1 MQTIKISPI
10 VYNDYIMKFSRLII
24 HLLIPA
30 ISLFLAQII
39 SFSQPNNFQFKPEMN
54 VMIPINYL
62 LWLCVYSLCFSLFK
76 KTRKSIYL
84 YLLTFSIFTLVNHF
98 KIKILYQSFT
108 FTDFKLLKNL
118 ILFWPNF
125 IKQSQIIQILI
136 LTIIILF
143 FSFIILKKKCQNTNS
158 KISRL
163 ILFPTSILVLLI
175 PLIFTE
181 QYNNILYKSELI
193 IYRTN
198 PIENCKK
205 NGILFCFLDDLK
217 NIKKETPPDYN
228 KSTIQKIYSEINIS
242 KEKTDNNIKPNIIV
256 ILSESLFD
264 ATKLTN
270 VKFNQ
275 DPIKNIRADMKSNLI
290 TPQLSSGTGNVEFEI
305 ITGLSNYF
313 LNGKFPYS
321 QVIRQDAPSL
331 FTIFKEQGYLTT
343 VIHPYLRSMYNRTT
357 VYKHFGLD
365 KFISIE
371 DIEDYQKSGPYVSDK
386 SFMDQIIRQYESTN
400 QPQFIFGLTM
410 QNHYPF
416 EPSRF
421 SEHPVTFTD
430 NLPGIEHQILQS
442 YVDGINLSD
451 ISYQFLKEKILSSS
465 KPTIVIYFGDHLPLL
480 LSKFDLYQLLDYVVR
495 EEENWNN
502 EDKSKMYTTP
512 IAIYSNFPTN
522 LDIKPRISPNFL
534 SLEIL
539 KFANVTPKY
548 QFKFLQSLSSTD
560 TVLNQYFTD
569 NFTPKQINDYSLI
582 QYDIISGHQYFTQF

>member
-1 MQTIKISPI
+1 
-10 VYNDYIMKFSRLII
+10 
-24 HLLIPA
+24 
-30 ISLFLAQII
+30 
-39 SFSQPNNFQFKPEMN
+39 
-54 VMIPINYL
+54 MIPINYL

-76 KTRKSIYL
+76 KTYKSTYL
-84 YLLTFSIFTLVNHF
+84 YLLIFTIFTLVNRF
-98 KIKILYQSFT
+98 KIKIVYQALT
-108 FTDFKLLKNL
+108 FTDFELLKNL

-125 IKQSQIIQILI
+125 IKQSQIVLVLI
-136 LTIIILF
+136 STVIALIY
-143 FSFIILKKKCQNTNS
+143 SFIFLKKKCRNTNS
-158 KISRL
+158 KIARL
-163 ILFPTSILVLLI
+163 ILFPISIFVILI
-175 PLIFTE
+175 PLVFTK

-217 NIKKETPPDYN
+217 NIKKETPLNYN
-228 KSTIQKIYSEINIS
+228 KSTIKKIYSETSVSEENT
-242 KEKTDNNIKPNIIV
+242 KTTTKPTIIL

-270 VKFNQ
+270 VKFDK
-275 DPIKNIRADMKSNLI
+275 DPIKNIRSDIKSSLI

-321 QVIRQDAPSL
+321 QVIRQDTPSL
-331 FTIFKEQGYLTT
+331 FTIFKEHGYSTT

-371 DIEDYQKSGPYVSDK
+371 DIKDYQKAGPYVSDK
-386 SFMDQIIRQYESTN
+386 SFIDQIIKQYESTN

-416 EPSRF
+416 ETNRF
-421 SEHPVTFTD
+421 SEHPITFTD
-430 NLPGIEHQILQS
+430 NLPGTEHQILQS
-442 YVDGINLSD
+442 YIDGINLSD
-451 ISYQFLKEKILSSS
+451 ISYQFLKEKILKST

-495 EEENWNN
+495 EEENWNS

-512 IAIYSNFPTN
+512 IAIYNNFEAN
-522 LDIKPRISPNFL
+522 LSISSKISPNFL

-539 KFANVTPKY
+539 KFANITPKY
-548 QFKFLQSLSSTD
+548 QFNFLQSLSTTD
-560 TVLNQYFTD
+560 TVLNQYFTP
-569 NFTPKQINDYSLI
+569 NLTKSQINDYSLV
-582 QYDIISGHQYFTQF
+582 QYDILYGHKYLIQF

>member
-10 VYNDYIMKFSRLII
+10 VYNDNIMKFSRLII

-242 KEKTDNNIKPNIIV
+242 EEKTDNNIKPNIVV
-256 ILSESLFD
+256 ILSEALFD

-305 ITGLSNYF
+305 LTGLSNYF
-313 LNGKFPYS
+313 LDGKFPYS
-321 QVIRQDAPSL
+321 QIIRQNMPSL
-331 FTIFKEQGYLTT
+331 FTLFKEHGYYTT

-371 DIEDYQKSGPYVSDK
+371 DIKDYQKAGPYVSDK
-386 SFMDQIIRQYESTN
+386 SFMDQIINQYESTS

-416 EPSRF
+416 EANRF
-421 SEHPVTFTD
+421 SKHSITFTD
-430 NLPGIEHQILQS
+430 NLPETEHQILQS

-480 LSKFDLYQLLDYVVR
+480 LSKFDLYQLLDYVIR
-495 EEENWNN
+495 EEENWNS
-502 EDKSKMYTTP
+502 EDNSKMYTTP

-522 LDIKPRISPNFL
+522 LAISPKISPNFL

-539 KFANVTPKY
+539 KFSNINPKY
-548 QFKFLQSLSSTD
+548 QFNFLQSLSYTD
-560 TVLNQYFTD
+560 TVLNQHFTP
-569 NFTPKQINDYSLI
+569 NFTQNQIKDYSLI
-582 QYDIISGHQYFTQF
+582 QHDILNGHQYFSQP